1 MKIHFP
7 LKDVIIKEVT
17 TARKVDDP
25 VYADGFWQMNQN
37 EFSMQVEGVGS
48 YYACNGN
55 EVEYAPLPSATPES
69 VELYLNGSVYGAVL
83 HQRKILPLH
92 GSCFIEQGMGVMLCG
107 DSGTGKSSLTAAFC
121 RNGSEFLTDDVTP
134 VIFKNKKP
142 LILALSDRI
151 KLWDNTFGQLNIDKT
166 GLKRI
171 DPETDKYYYNI
182 DPGRND
188 IFSLGLVFILKVYEE
203 TQIGFTEIHGAEKY
217 LALRN
222 ELYRPEYLKGMPENE
237 KALFMKLADM
247 GNNVRIFNVNRP
259 TDIPV
264 LKLMSEIKG
273 KISSVLSE
281 SHE

>member
-107 DSGTGKSSLTAAFC
+107 DSGSGKSSLTTAFC
-121 RNGSEFLTDDVTP
+121 MNGAEFLTDDVTP
-134 VIFKNKKP
+134 IVFDNNKP
-142 LILALSDRI
+142 FILSFSDRI
-151 KLWDNTFGQLNIDKT
+151 KLWKHTL
-166 GLKRI
+166 
-171 DPETDKYYYNI
+171 
-182 DPGRND
+182 
-188 IFSLGLVFILKVYEE
+188 
-203 TQIGFTEIHGAEKY
+203 
-217 LALRN
+217 
-222 ELYRPEYLKGMPENE
+222 EN
-237 KALFMKLADM
+237 L
-247 GNNVRIFNVNRP
+247 
-259 TDIPV
+259 
-264 LKLMSEIKG
+264 
-273 KISSVLSE
+273 
-281 SHE
+281 